1 VIFDDVS
8 DPLTSMLYS
17 ISSQMFSIWIS
28 LVLFYTKLENMKTLT
43 VKSIEAWNII
53 KLKTKLSYDIYCLLI
68 IVEVIIFLYY
78 LVQM

>member
-1 VIFDDVS
+1 
-8 DPLTSMLYS
+8 
-17 ISSQMFSIWIS
+17 MFSIWIS

>member
-68 IVEVIIFLYY
+68 IVKVIIFLYY